1 MSGQN
6 DRIPGSL
13 PEGRRSLFLDFNE
26 LAGPPARLTLGMRV
40 ALITRRKKAE
50 EETMDTRRKL
60 EQELKK
66 AVARLRQLE
75 GSVEVDE
82 VPGVPGDNTP
92 FADEVDEI
100 QANERR
106 EIGFATRELLV
117 ERVNRLVAALDR
129 LGEGEYGRCSECGEE
144 IAQARLRVMPEVS
157 TCVRCQDRIERY
169 GRQLEA
175 VGSAGDAE
183 ED

>member
-1 MSGQN
+1 M
-6 DRIPGSL
+6 
-13 PEGRRSLFLDFNE
+13 E
-26 LAGPPARLTLGMRV
+26 
-40 ALITRRKKAE
+40 TR
-50 EETMDTRRKL
+50 TRL

-66 AVARLRQLE
+66 AVSRLRQLE

-82 VPGVPGDNTP
+82 TPGVLGDNSP

-100 QANERR
+100 QASERR

-129 LGEGEYGRCSECGEE
+129 LNDGEYGQCVECGEA
-144 IAQARLRVMPEVS
+144 IAPARLRVMPEVA
-157 TCVRCQDRIERY
+157 TCVRCQDRIERF
-169 GRQLEA
+169 GRQLEP
-175 VGSAGDAE
+175 VGLGAEVE